1 MIYSAPRTVIFVD
14 DDEDLR
20 LANVQSLELAG
31 LDVRPYAS
39 AIKALAGLDAGFAG
53 VIVTDVRMPRMDGR
67 QFFERIRAVDP
78 GIPVILITGHAD
90 VGMAVEAMKDGAY
103 DFVAKPFANERLIRS
118 VLNGLEKRRLVLD
131 NRQLRAIADEAQ
143 LGWPIIGGS
152 GQIQSLR
159 RKLRQVAEADVDCLI
174 EGETGVGKELAA
186 RALHNWGP
194 RRGRPFVVVDCG
206 ALPSTLV
213 ESELFGHELGAFP
226 GAVRKRVGRI
236 EHANYGTLF
245 LDEIESLPA
254 EVQVK
259 LLRFLEER
267 EISPLGSNDVHTVS
281 VRVIAAAKPDL
292 AKSASIRPDLYHRLN
307 VANIRV
313 PPLRE
318 RRDDIPMLFAHFVSR
333 AAERFGR
340 APPPP
345 SEAVRRHLN
354 EHDWP
359 GNVRELLHYSER
371 LVLDLDEDIVPAEG
385 ETADGLR
392 ERVDWFEAELITDT
406 LSANHGDI
414 QQTLRTLRVPR
425 KTLYDK
431 IRRYSIDLSR
441 FRARKG

>member
-1 MIYSAPRTVIFVD
+1 MYSAPRTVVFVD

-31 LDVRPYAS
+31 LDVHPYAS
-39 AIKALAGLDAGFAG
+39 AIKALANLDARFAG

-67 QFFERIRAVDP
+67 QFFGQIRAVDP
-78 GIPVILITGHAD
+78 DIPVILITGHAD

-103 DFVAKPFANERLIRS
+103 DFVAKPFSNERLIRS
-118 VLNGLEKRRLVLD
+118 VMNGLEKRRLVLD
-131 NRQLRAIADEAQ
+131 NRQLRAMADEAQ
-143 LGWPIIGGS
+143 LGWPMIGAS
-152 GQIQSLR
+152 AQIHALR

-186 RALHNWGP
+186 RALHNWGR
-194 RRGRPFVVVDCG
+194 RRGHPFVVVDCG
-206 ALPSTLV
+206 ALPATLF

-236 EHANYGTLF
+236 EHADRGTLF
-245 LDEIESLPA
+245 LDEIEALPVEA
-254 EVQVK
+254 QSK

-267 EISPLGSNDVHTVS
+267 EISPLGSNEVRTVD
-281 VRVIAAAKPDL
+281 VRVVAAAKTDL
-292 AKSASIRPDLYHRLN
+292 TRNPAIRPDLYHRLN
-307 VANIRV
+307 VANVRV

-318 RRDDIPMLFAHFVSR
+318 RREDIPILFAHFVSR

-340 APPPP
+340 EPPLT

-359 GNVRELLHYSER
+359 GNIRELLHFSER
-371 LVLDLDEDIVPAEG
+371 VILDLEADIRPGETGAEG
-385 ETADGLR
+385 LR
-392 ERVDWFEAELITDT
+392 GRVDRFEAEAITDALT
-406 LSANHGDI
+406 ATHGDVP
-414 QQTLRTLRVPR
+414 QTLEALRIPR

-431 IRRYSIDLSR
+431 IRRHNIDLAR
-441 FRARKG
+441 FRPGKP